1 MIELWLLA
9 SFSFAGM
16 LIGML
21 VGLIPGLGVSSTF
34 LLMSPL
40 LIHIHPVYGLFVF
53 VSLLI
58 SSQYFGSI
66 TALTYGVP
74 GEVSSYPVIAE
85 RKNLLHMIDDVLEKT
100 AVGSLTASV
109 AAMAIFVVLMA
120 LGNFWVYIYN
130 YRIFAWVL
138 ALAVVATILF
148 GSRTNSAWLNA
159 VLFSTGFALAK
170 VGFNKDIGQSWGD
183 FGITE
188 LYTGIP
194 LTAIA
199 LGLLIVPTLLTQHK
213 SPLND
218 YQSNAYN
225 NRPTSWPSI
234 GRGTVLGLIGGLVP
248 GVTYMASTQLS
259 YFVENWLNRNRQDRS
274 SRAVV
279 ATSSA
284 DNAGAVSS
292 LYPLI
297 WLGIPI
303 SLGEA
308 VVVWLFDKNNIPL
321 AWTTL
326 EQQVHGIQIYW
337 LLVGCF
343 LLVNLASYALS
354 WPGRRISIR
363 MANLLLSNSTRYVI
377 FGLTFISIALL
388 SFESFSQIIF
398 WITFVVFSTVGVASK
413 RYDWMPLIIG
423 FILQGSIEL
432 TLLKIGLFN
441 L

>member
-1 MIELWLLA
+1 MIELWSLA
-9 SFSFAGM
+9 SFSLAGM
-16 LIGML
+16 LIGMF
-21 VGLIPGLGVSSTF
+21 VGLVPGLGVSSAF

-40 LIHIHPVYGLFVF
+40 LIHIHPVNGLFVF
-53 VSLLI
+53 VSLLT

-66 TALTYGVP
+66 SALTYGVP
-74 GEVSSYPVIAE
+74 GEVSSFPVIAE
-85 RKNLLHMIDDVLEKT
+85 RKNLLHMIDYVLEKT
-100 AVGSLTASV
+100 AIGSLTASV
-109 AAMAIFVVLMA
+109 LTMAAFVLLMS

-148 GSRTNSAWLNA
+148 GSRTNPVWLNA
-159 VLFSTGFALAK
+159 VLFCTGFALAR
-170 VGFNKDIGQSWGD
+170 VGFNSETGQSWGD
-183 FGITE
+183 LGITE

-199 LGLLIVPTLLTQHK
+199 LGLLVVPTLLTQHK
-213 SPLND
+213 SPPND
-218 YQSNAYN
+218 YKSNTYSQLTA
-225 NRPTSWPSI
+225 WPSI

-259 YFVENWLNRNRQDRS
+259 YFAENWLNRNRQDRS
-274 SRAVV
+274 FRSVI

-321 AWTTL
+321 TWTTL
-326 EQQVHGIQIYW
+326 SQPVYGIKIYW
-337 LLVGCF
+337 LLICCF

-354 WPGRRISIR
+354 WPGRRISISLTKY
-363 MANLLLSNSTRYVI
+363 LLTDTTRYVI
-377 FGLTFISIALL
+377 LGLTAISIVFISVL
-388 SFESFSQIIF
+388 SFNQIVF
-398 WITFVVFSTVGVASK
+398 WVTFVVFSTMGIASK
-413 RYDWMPLIIG
+413 QYDWMPLIIG
-423 FILQGSIEL
+423 FILQDSIEL
-432 TLLKIGLFN
+432 TLLKIGIL
-441 L
+441 